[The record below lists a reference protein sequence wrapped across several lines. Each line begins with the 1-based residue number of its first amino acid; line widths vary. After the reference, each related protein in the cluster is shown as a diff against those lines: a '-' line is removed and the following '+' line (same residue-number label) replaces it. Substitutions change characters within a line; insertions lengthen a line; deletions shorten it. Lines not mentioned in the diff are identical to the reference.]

1 MGHISG
7 LMAYMLYHGL
17 LFLAPV
23 FFYIFLKSKG
33 PDNFYLIVLLFI
45 QKQQLNEIGFY
56 DTLLTKL
63 RKIIGWTLIIIS
75 TILMFI
81 SIFIATTGELLKG
94 GGIYVA
100 SQLTW
105 YPGLALLGPEI
116 VQKSKEIWNNFI
128 HRIKNG
134 FTQK

>member
-1 MGHISG
+1 MEQYTG
-7 LMAYMLYHGL
+7 LQQILIGKL
-17 LFLAPV
+17 LNDKHKMNSTFLTQ
-23 FFYIFLKSKG
+23 I
-33 PDNFYLIVLLFI
+33 
-45 QKQQLNEIGFY
+45 
-56 DTLLTKL
+56 
-63 RKIIGWTLIIIS
+63 RKITGWALIIIS

-116 VQKSKEIWNNFI
+116 VQKSKEIWNNF
-128 HRIKNG
+128 
-134 FTQK
+134 TQRVKSFFK

>member
-1 MGHISG
+1 MT
-7 LMAYMLYHGL
+7 
-17 LFLAPV
+17 P
-23 FFYIFLKSKG
+23 
-33 PDNFYLIVLLFI
+33 
-45 QKQQLNEIGFY
+45 
-56 DTLLTKL
+56 LLTKL

-81 SIFIATTGELLKG
+81 SMFIATTGELLKG

-116 VQKSKEIWNNFI
+116 VQKSKEMWNNFI
-128 HRIKNG
+128 QWIKSK
-134 FTQK
+134 FT

>member
-1 MGHISG
+1 MT
-7 LMAYMLYHGL
+7 
-17 LFLAPV
+17 P
-23 FFYIFLKSKG
+23 
-33 PDNFYLIVLLFI
+33 
-45 QKQQLNEIGFY
+45 
-56 DTLLTKL
+56 LLTKL
-63 RKIIGWTLIIIS
+63 RKITGWTLIIVS

-81 SIFIATTGELLKG
+81 SIFIATTGEFLKG

-116 VQKSKEIWNNFI
+116 IQKSKEMWNSFI
-128 HRIKNG
+128 QWIKSK